1 MWSSPG
7 VRGRL
12 IKRFT
17 VRAIAPVAL
26 TTSPVPTRYAAWV
39 AFPTSF
45 TNQVWYGAR
54 RPAVGRG
61 SLVATKMS
69 AMTPNAFTPS
79 DRKFLAG
86 IVHQV
91 WRACQVYVTVAMERS
106 PDHARPALDELAK
119 WAMARRRELRP
130 QDGGSQSLSLS
141 AQRAGRELLRDV
153 ETISQ
158 RVLEMISGL
167 EASSLPPDQVEE
179 Q

>member
-91 WRACQVYVTVAMERS
+91 WRACQGYVTVAMERS
-106 PDHARPALDELAK
+106 PGHARPALGELAK
-119 WAMARRRELRP
+119 WAVGRRREVGSHNDTSRP
-130 QDGGSQSLSLS
+130 PSPS
-141 AQRAGRELLRDV
+141 APQAGRALLGGV
-153 ETISQ
+153 GE
-158 RVLEMISGL
+158 
-167 EASSLPPDQVEE
+167 
-179 Q
+179 

>member
-26 TTSPVPTRYAAWV
+26 TTSPVPTWYAAWV

-91 WRACQVYVTVAMERS
+91 WRARPAFASVGLRRS
-106 PDHARPALDELAK
+106 PRPAPPGLAEVPK
-119 WAMARRRELRP
+119 ATGGPPP
-130 QDGGSQSLSLS
+130 QSGS
-141 AQRAGRELLRDV
+141 EH
-153 ETISQ
+153 
-158 RVLEMISGL
+158 
-167 EASSLPPDQVEE
+167 
-179 Q
+179 